1 MRTKTSL
8 KALAWSFILGV
19 LFIPGL
25 FVSLVFLPWIP
36 LIARGADWLSRCAAT
51 WTGESVPPRQANRWF
66 DIRQVGNLIVQLGAG
81 FVALIAWVGGGF
93 TSGVLYGAPFLVEQL
108 QFFSWT
114 VSDPAPKIAVSWGLA
129 TIVLALTL
137 VIALGA
143 GLLSLWFARV
153 ILAPSSEDVTRS
165 RDILIDSFSGERHRI
180 ERELHDGPQQHL
192 TALKLNLAAA
202 RIAKDP
208 EGLKAAL
215 DAADENAAQA
225 LAQLRGVVRGIAP
238 QVLYDNGLVSAVEEL
253 IAHSGVTVALNRDLG
268 SEGAPDIG
276 PLDET
281 TALLAYHC
289 VAEGLTNATRHG
301 GADKVEVSITAN
313 ELAPAMVSPLRTLTV
328 RVQDNGRGLAES
340 SEEELRAVG
349 KRASGTGI
357 AGLRERA
364 VALGGTVE
372 LRRASG
378 GEGGAELRMDLPIRP
393 MK

>member
-1 MRTKTSL
+1 M
-8 KALAWSFILGV
+8 
-19 LFIPGL
+19 
-25 FVSLVFLPWIP
+25 
-36 LIARGADWLSRCAAT
+36 
-51 WTGESVPPRQANRWF
+51 
-66 DIRQVGNLIVQLGAG
+66 
-81 FVALIAWVGGGF
+81 
-93 TSGVLYGAPFLVEQL
+93 
-108 QFFSWT
+108 
-114 VSDPAPKIAVSWGLA
+114 
-129 TIVLALTL
+129 TL

-268 SEGAPDIG
+268 SEDAPDIG

-328 RVQDNGRGLAES
+328 RVQDNGRGLAEP
-340 SEEELRAVG
+340 SEEERRGVG
-349 KRASGTGI
+349 KRAPGTGV